1 MKISICNELFEG
13 WDIEKTFDYAA
24 QLGYDGVELAPF
36 TMGETALDISAAA
49 RKSIRKAAETAGIEI
64 VGLHWLLVKP
74 EGLYINHPESAIRNK
89 TQDYLKALI
98 DLCGDLGGKVLVHGS
113 PQQRNIK
120 EGWDPHEAWKHARE
134 TFQICAEA
142 AQSRDVFYCLE
153 ALTTADTNF
162 INTIDQALRMVTEI
176 DHPNFQTMLDC
187 RSIHAG
193 AGSELPA
200 VLRMALATGKLRH
213 VHVNDPNGRGPG
225 FGDLQFAPLLKI
237 LHETDYQGYI
247 SVEVFDFA
255 PDPRTIAARSLGYL
269 HGILESLG
277 AKANPAKLLA
287 SA

>member
-113 PQQRNIK
+113 PQQRNIQ

-193 AGSELPA
+193 AGPELPA
-200 VLRMALATGKLRH
+200 VLKRTLATGKLRH

-225 FGDLQFAPLLKI
+225 FGDLQFAPLVKI

-255 PDPRTIAARSLGYL
+255 LDPRTIAARSLGYL
-269 HGILESLG
+269 HGIFETLG
-277 AKANPAKLLA
+277 AKANPARLLA
-287 SA
+287 SD

>member
-1 MKISICNELFEG
+1 MKISICNELFKD
-13 WDIEKTFDYAA
+13 WDIKKIFDYVA

-36 TMGETALDISAAA
+36 TIGETALDISAAA
-49 RKSIRKAAETAGIEI
+49 RKRIRQAAETAGIEI

-74 EGLYINHPESAIRNK
+74 EGLYINHPDAGIREK
-89 TQDYLKALI
+89 TQRYLKALI

-120 EGWDPHEAWKHARE
+120 EGWQPAEAWKHAQE
-134 TFQICAEA
+134 TFGICAEA
-142 AQSRDVFYCLE
+142 AQERDVIYCLE

-162 INTIDQALRMVTEI
+162 INTLDDALQMVTEI

-187 RSIHAG
+187 RSIHAS
-193 AGSELPA
+193 AGSELPD
-200 VLRMALATGKLRH
+200 VLRRALATGKLRH

-225 FGDLQFAPLLKI
+225 FGDLQFTPLLRV
-237 LHETDYQGYI
+237 LLEAGYSGYI

-255 PDPRTIAARSLGYL
+255 PDPQTIAGRSLGYL

-277 AKANPAKLLA
+277 AETNRAKLL